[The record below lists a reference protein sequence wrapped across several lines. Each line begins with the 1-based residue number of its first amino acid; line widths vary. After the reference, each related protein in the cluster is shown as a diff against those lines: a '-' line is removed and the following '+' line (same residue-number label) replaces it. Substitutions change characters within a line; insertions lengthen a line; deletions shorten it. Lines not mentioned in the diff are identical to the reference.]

1 MPEAK
6 DFLPLM
12 AAVRALY
19 AATERFDARVAARLE
34 VDRTALRAINA
45 MEAGP
50 VTPSDLARDL
60 SLTSGSVTALIDRL
74 DRAGHLLR
82 VADGGDRRRRAVAL
96 APAAR
101 AVAHAEYEALG
112 RSIAEAFARHS
123 PAERAAAEAALQAL
137 VRAFDAAGV
146 RPAP

>member
-1 MPEAK
+1 MPDPA
-6 DFLPLM
+6 DFRPLM

-19 AATERFDARVAARLE
+19 AATDRFDARVADRLG
-34 VDRTALRAINA
+34 VDRSALRAINA

-74 DRAGHLLR
+74 DRAGHLERL
-82 VADGGDRRRRAVAL
+82 ADPADRRRRAVAL
-96 APAAR
+96 AAPAR
-101 AVAHAEYEALG
+101 AAAHAEYEGLG
-112 RSIAEAFARHS
+112 QAIARAFLPFS
-123 PAERAAAEAALQAL
+123 PDERATAEAALQAL
-137 VRAFDAAGV
+137 ARAFDAAGV